1 MARIGFKQAKYN
13 QIDSET
19 GNYKAVTGKVP
30 AFEKIVDEKFAP
42 NFNTAELYG
51 NDQLV
56 ESDYSFIDGTLDLTI
71 CDDNDELLAEL
82 LGSTV
87 ATDTENG
94 QISQNVEDNAPY
106 VGYGHIITKVING
119 VRKYKV
125 EFLPKVKFKAVSSE
139 ATTRGSSV
147 EFKTTALSGKV
158 FALEEDLN
166 KGKAGD
172 WEIHKTFDKYTEAE
186 AYLESLLTPN
196 NG

>member
-13 QIDSET
+13 QIDVET

-51 NDQLV
+51 NDQLA

-71 CDDNDELLAEL
+71 CDDNDELLAEI

-87 ATDTENG
+87 SEDG
-94 QISQNVEDNAPY
+94 QISQSIEDNAPY
-106 VGYGHIITKVING
+106 VGYGHIIVKVING
-119 VRKYKV
+119 ARKYKV

-139 ATTRGSSV
+139 ATTRSSSV

-158 FALEEDLN
+158 FSLDEDLN
-166 KGKAGD
+166 KAKAGA
-172 WEIHKTFDKYTEAE
+172 WEVHQTFDTYTEAE